1 MFQYLIIIF
10 LVSNNIVD
18 RSSWRSLYSKAK
30 LDSRALSTL
39 FYWLLNTN
47 WKGNFDFGFF
57 VMRHPGLHTMEDS
70 SSIRKRTTKTIHE
83 QKLQSCPSAWAKNQS
98 PGNILLSYIFNQK
111 QSIKNLIYILY
122 GFKMKSTLVY
132 YHKIKYTVIISI
144 NLNLY

>member
-1 MFQYLIIIF
+1 MYIKEGWVFQYLIIIF

-111 QSIKNLIYILY
+111 QSIKKSNIYFI
-122 GFKMKSTLVY
+122 GIQNEVY
-132 YHKIKYTVIISI
+132 PDVLS
-144 NLNLY
+144 

>member
-83 QKLQSCPSAWAKNQS
+83 QKLQSCPSAWAKKSISWEHPSFIYFQS
-98 PGNILLSYIFNQK
+98 KTVDKKIEYIFYGDSK
-111 QSIKNLIYILY
+111 WSLPWYI
-122 GFKMKSTLVY
+122 
-132 YHKIKYTVIISI
+132 IIR
-144 NLNLY
+144 